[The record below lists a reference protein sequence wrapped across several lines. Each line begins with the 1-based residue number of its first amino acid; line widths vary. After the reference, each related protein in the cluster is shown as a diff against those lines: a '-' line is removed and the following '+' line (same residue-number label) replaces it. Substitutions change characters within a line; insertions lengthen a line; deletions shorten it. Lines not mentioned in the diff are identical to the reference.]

1 MPRAVPVWFIS
12 DLGWRQ
18 GDALCR
24 EHLISWFARNDLV
37 WCDRHSAPEFAEA
50 IEVVKM
56 AKRRSRSLRRAFP
69 DGKG

>member
-12 DLGWRQ
+12 DLGVGPTRRALQ
-18 GDALCR
+18 GTPNFG
-24 EHLISWFARNDLV
+24 FAKDDLV

-50 IEVVKM
+50 IAFVKM
-56 AKRRSRSLRRAFP
+56 AKRRSRSLGRAFP